1 MTWDEQCQQEI
12 DKTLAAVAH
21 REVLYTTITKL
32 IDAKIHQAFY
42 HAGLGGSSY
51 DPNEVVDYQER
62 LLAAVIDELHK
73 DRAQ

>member
-1 MTWDEQCQQEI
+1 MTWDERCQQEI
-12 DKTLAAVAH
+12 DKTLATFAH

-32 IDAKIHQAFY
+32 IEAKIQQAFY

-51 DPNEVVDYQER
+51 DPDEAVDYQER

-73 DRAQ
+73 DKV